1 MGEAHRVQMS
11 TETPVTPATDPSK
24 PLENVVETPGG
35 IQVVPK
41 PETQVAEA
49 PKTAERPAWLPE
61 KYKTPEDFAAAHKAL
76 EAKLGAPAAKKE
88 DTPAPKAGDPPTPVS
103 LETVGQEFSEKGAV
117 SEETLAKLEA
127 QGIPRKMVASYIA
140 GQQALV
146 AQQTAELASAV
157 GGEENLKDLLTW
169 AGKELTPAEIA
180 SYNSQIDAGNIA
192 GAKLVLSAFV
202 AKYEEKNGKAPVL
215 VNGAPARSSSE
226 GGYGSS
232 AEMTADMRN
241 PKYQTDA
248 AFRAKVAARLAVT
261 TAF

>member
-1 MGEAHRVQMS
+1 MS
-11 TETPVTPATDPSK
+11 TEPPATPETDPSK
-24 PLENVVETPGG
+24 PLENVIETAGG
-35 IQVVPK
+35 IQIVPK
-41 PETQVAEA
+41 TETATEPAKKPE
-49 PKTAERPAWLPE
+49 ERPSWLPE

-76 EAKLGAPAAKKE
+76 EAKLGAPAAKKDE
-88 DTPAPKAGDPPTPVS
+88 APAPKVGDKPEPVS
-103 LETVGQEFSEKGAV
+103 LETVGREVAEKGEV
-117 SEETLAKLEA
+117 SEETLAKLET

-146 AQQTAELASAV
+146 AQQTADLASAV
-157 GGEENLKDLLTW
+157 GGQENLKDLLTW

-202 AKYEEKNGKAPVL
+202 AKYEEQNGKPPVL
-215 VNGAPARSSSE
+215 VNGAPVKSSSE